1 MRNLLLALCL
11 FAFGA
16 VGWATDARESKLTPV
31 LSLDGHQVW
40 MVDTDRFVIAHR
52 MASPFELEGALQF
65 SPDGHY
71 AYAASPQGWIV
82 KFDLWSLSVV
92 ATAWIGSGLP
102 SLAVSGDGS
111 WVMAAS
117 AEAPALNLLDA
128 SLRLVRSYDVR
139 AADGKQTSRIAT
151 LHVAPARKSFFVAL
165 KDSPEIWEISYDRN
179 AEPVYEGLVHDYRMG
194 EAIPKPGFLGVKRT
208 ILDESLEDI
217 FFFVDG
223 RHALGRA
230 RSNVAGSSQLHVI
243 NLDIRRR
250 ISIVALPG
258 LASPGS
264 AVSFAQA
271 GTAML
276 AIPDRQA
283 GLVNVVE
290 VKSWKFLKTI
300 ETVARGIVLRSH
312 ENADHLWIAS
322 RQVAP
327 DRAGLILI
335 DKKTLAVVAPVSEL
349 QYPLMRIVFTRDGQ
363 RVLASQQDITAP
375 WMVYQTRTVVEL
387 GRVPM
392 DASPEG
398 VR

>member
-11 FAFGA
+11 LAFGA
-16 VGWATDARESKLTPV
+16 LGWAVDARESKLTPV
-31 LSLDGHQVW
+31 LSPDGHQVW
-40 MVDTDRFVIAHR
+40 MVDSDRFAIAHR
-52 MASPFELEGALQF
+52 MASPFELAGEFQF
-65 SPDGHY
+65 APDGRY
-71 AYAASPQGWIV
+71 VYAASPQGWIV
-82 KFDLWSLSVV
+82 KFDLWSFSVV
-92 ATAWIGSGLP
+92 ATAWIGLGLP

-111 WVMAAS
+111 WVMAAG
-117 AEAPALNLLDA
+117 AETPALSLLDA
-128 SLRLVRSYDVR
+128 SLRLVRFYDVR
-139 AADGKQTSRIAT
+139 AADGQQTSRIAT

-165 KDSPEIWEISYDRN
+165 KDCPEIWEISYDRN
-179 AEPVYEGLVHDYRMG
+179 AEPIYEGLVHDYRMG

-264 AVSFAQA
+264 AVSFVQA

-276 AIPDRQA
+276 AIPDRLA

-312 ENADHLWIAS
+312 ENADHLWIVSRHEAS
-322 RQVAP
+322 

-349 QYPLMRIVFTRDGQ
+349 QYPLMRIAFTRDGQ
-363 RVLASQQDITAP
+363 RVLVSQQDIKAP
-375 WMVYQTRTVVEL
+375 WMVYQTRTLVEL

-392 DASPEG
+392 DASTEG
-398 VR
+398 LR